1 MQKKAENME
10 LTCIVVDDEP
20 LALGLIES
28 YVKKTP
34 FLNLIG
40 SYSSAVEA
48 SSVLSTNPP
57 DLMFLD
63 IQMPE
68 MNGLEFSKLIGDKTK
83 VIFTTAFQQ
92 YALDGFKVNALDY
105 LLKPISYTDFLQA
118 ANKAL
123 NWFKLTSGNH
133 ATEKTEKTSQEE
145 VKTIFIK
152 TEYKLIQI
160 ELDKILYVEGM
171 KDYVKIHMEDQQ
183 FPILSLMSMKAIESA
198 LPANK
203 FMRVHRSY
211 IVQSNKIKEVER
223 NRIVFGKTYIPVS
236 DSYKDAFQ
244 EFIDKR
250 MLSNQ

>member
-1 MQKKAENME
+1 ME
-10 LTCIVVDDEP
+10 LKCIVVDDEP

-34 FLNLIG
+34 FLNLVG

-68 MNGLEFSKLIGDKTK
+68 MNGLEFSKLVGDKTK

-105 LLKPISYTDFLQA
+105 LLKPISYTDFLNA

-123 NWFKLTSGNH
+123 NWFKMTSGSGNNES
-133 ATEKTEKTSQEE
+133 TKGENEE
-145 VKTIFIK
+145 TKSIFVKTD
-152 TEYKLIQI
+152 YKLIQI

-183 FPILSLMSMKAIESA
+183 FPILSLMSMKALESA
-198 LPANK
+198 LPAKK

-211 IVQSNKIKEVER
+211 IVQASKIKEVER

-236 DSYKDAFQ
+236 DSYKDVFQ

-250 MLSNQ
+250 MLTNQ

>member
-1 MQKKAENME
+1 ME
-10 LTCIVVDDEP
+10 LKCIVVDDEP

-34 FLNLIG
+34 FLNLVG

-68 MNGLEFSKLIGDKTK
+68 MNGLEFSKLVGDKTK

-105 LLKPISYTDFLQA
+105 LLKPISYTDFLNA

-123 NWFKLTSGNH
+123 NWFKMTSGSCNNEY
-133 ATEKTEKTSQEE
+133 TKGENEE
-145 VKTIFIK
+145 TKSIFVKTD
-152 TEYKLIQI
+152 YKLIQI

-183 FPILSLMSMKAIESA
+183 FPILSLMSMKALESA
-198 LPANK
+198 LPAK
-203 FMRVHRSY
+203 QFMRVHRSY
-211 IVQSNKIKEVER
+211 IVQASKIKEVER

-236 DSYKDAFQ
+236 DSYKDVFQ

-250 MLSNQ
+250 MLTNQ

>member
-1 MQKKAENME
+1 ME
-10 LTCIVVDDEP
+10 LKCIIVDDEP

-34 FLNLIG
+34 FLNLVG

-68 MNGLEFSKLIGDKTK
+68 MNGLEFSKLVGDKTK
-83 VIFTTAFQQ
+83 VIFTTAFGQ

-123 NWFKLTSGNH
+123 NWFKMTSGH
-133 ATEKTEKTSQEE
+133 SSEATTNKAEE
-145 VKTIFIK
+145 EEQKSIFVKTD
-152 TEYKLIQI
+152 YKLVQI

-171 KDYVKIHMEDQQ
+171 KDYVKIHLEDQQ
-183 FPILSLMSMKAIESA
+183 FPILSLMSMKALEGA
-198 LPANK
+198 LPASR

-211 IVQSNKIKEVER
+211 IVQSSKIKEVER

-236 DSYKDAFQ
+236 DSYKDVFQ

>member
-1 MQKKAENME
+1 ME
-10 LTCIVVDDEP
+10 LKCIVVDDEP

-34 FLNLIG
+34 FLNLVG

-68 MNGLEFSKLIGDKTK
+68 MNGLEFSKLVGEKTK

-105 LLKPISYTDFLQA
+105 LLKPISYTDFLNA

-123 NWFKLTSGNH
+123 NWFKMTAGSGNGDV
-133 ATEKTEKTSQEE
+133 AANAQEDE
-145 VKTIFIK
+145 GSKSIFVKTD
-152 TEYKLIQI
+152 YKLVQI
-160 ELDKILYVEGM
+160 ELEKILYVEGM

-183 FPILSLMSMKAIESA
+183 FPILSLMSMKALESA

-211 IVQSNKIKEVER
+211 IVQSSKIKEVER

-236 DSYKDAFQ
+236 DSYKDVFQ
-244 EFIDKR
+244 EFINKR

>member
-1 MQKKAENME
+1 ME
-10 LTCIVVDDEP
+10 LNCIVVDDEP

-34 FLNLIG
+34 FLNLVG

-48 SSVLSTNPP
+48 SQVLSSNPP

-68 MNGLEFSKLIGDKTK
+68 MNGLEFSKLIDGKTK

-92 YALDGFKVNALDY
+92 YAVDGFKVNALDY
-105 LLKPISYTDFLQA
+105 LLKPISYTDFLQS

-123 NWFKLTSGNH
+123 NWFKLTANGANGET
-133 ATEKTEKTSQEE
+133 TEDNDDEKKS
-145 VKTIFIK
+145 IFIK
-152 TEYKLIQI
+152 TDYKLVQI

-183 FPILSLMSMKAIESA
+183 FPILSLMSMKALESA
-198 LPANK
+198 LPAK
-203 FMRVHRSY
+203 RFMRVHRSY
-211 IVQSNKIKEVER
+211 IVQASKIKEVER

-250 MLSNQ
+250 MLTNQ

>member
-1 MQKKAENME
+1 ME
-10 LTCIVVDDEP
+10 LNCIVVDDEP

-34 FLNLIG
+34 FLNLVG

-48 SSVLSTNPP
+48 SQVLSSNPP

-68 MNGLEFSKLIGDKTK
+68 MNGLEFSKLIDGKTK

-92 YALDGFKVNALDY
+92 YAVDGFKVNALDY
-105 LLKPISYTDFLQA
+105 LLKPISYTDFLQS

-123 NWFKLTSGNH
+123 NWFKLTANGANGET
-133 ATEKTEKTSQEE
+133 TEDNDDEKKS
-145 VKTIFIK
+145 IFIK
-152 TEYKLIQI
+152 TDYKLVQI

-183 FPILSLMSMKAIESA
+183 FPILSLMSMKALESA
-198 LPANK
+198 LPAK
-203 FMRVHRSY
+203 RFMRVHRSY
-211 IVQSNKIKEVER
+211 IVQASKIKEVER
-223 NRIVFGKTYIPVS
+223 NRIIFGKTYIPVS

-250 MLSNQ
+250 MLTNQ

>member
-1 MQKKAENME
+1 ME
-10 LTCIVVDDEP
+10 LNCIVIDDEP

-34 FLNLIG
+34 FLNLVG

-48 SSVLSTNPP
+48 SQVLSSNPP

-68 MNGLEFSKLIGDKTK
+68 MNGLEFSKLIDGKTK

-92 YALDGFKVNALDY
+92 YAVDGFKVNALDY
-105 LLKPISYTDFLQA
+105 LLKPISYTDFLQS

-123 NWFKLTSGNH
+123 NWFKLTANGANGET
-133 ATEKTEKTSQEE
+133 TEDNDDEKKS
-145 VKTIFIK
+145 IFIK
-152 TEYKLIQI
+152 TDYKLVQI

-183 FPILSLMSMKAIESA
+183 FPILSLMSMKALESA
-198 LPANK
+198 LPAK
-203 FMRVHRSY
+203 RFMRVHRSY
-211 IVQSNKIKEVER
+211 IVQASKIKEVER

-250 MLSNQ
+250 MLTNQ

>member
-1 MQKKAENME
+1 ME
-10 LTCIVVDDEP
+10 LKCIVVDDEP

-34 FLNLIG
+34 FLNLVG

-48 SSVLSTNPP
+48 SSVLSNNPP

-68 MNGLEFSKLIGDKTK
+68 MNGLEFSKLVGEKTK

-105 LLKPISYTDFLQA
+105 LLKPISYTDFLNA

-123 NWFKLTSGNH
+123 NWFKMASGSGNGES
-133 ATEKTEKTSQEE
+133 ATTKSEDEE
-145 VKTIFIK
+145 PKSIFVKTD
-152 TEYKLIQI
+152 YKLVQI
-160 ELDKILYVEGM
+160 DLDKILYVEGM

-183 FPILSLMSMKAIESA
+183 FPILSLMSMKALESA
-198 LPANK
+198 LPAK
-203 FMRVHRSY
+203 RFMRVHRSY
-211 IVQSNKIKEVER
+211 IVQASKIKEVER

-236 DSYKDAFQ
+236 DSYKDVFQ